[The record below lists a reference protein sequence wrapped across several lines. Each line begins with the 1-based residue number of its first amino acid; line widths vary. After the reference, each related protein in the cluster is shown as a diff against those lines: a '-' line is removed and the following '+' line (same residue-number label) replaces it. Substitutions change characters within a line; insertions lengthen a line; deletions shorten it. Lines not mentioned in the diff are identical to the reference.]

1 MPIKAIFVDIGG
13 VLLTN
18 GWDHHARRRAAKEFD
33 LDFVVMETR
42 HQLNVDTYELG
53 KLTLKEYL
61 GRVVFYQK
69 RPFTRGQFWQFMAA
83 QSKPFYPTIEL
94 FRQIKARHGLKIV
107 VVSNE
112 ARDLNSHR
120 IRKFRLDAFVD
131 FFVSSC
137 FVHLRKPDV
146 DIFRVALDMAQV
158 LPPQVVYIE
167 DTPMFVQVAEE
178 LGVRGIHHTDYKS
191 TRDQL
196 AALGLELVSDAG
208 IGLS

>member
-1 MPIKAIFVDIGG
+1 MPIKALFLDIGG

-18 GWDHHARRRAAKEFD
+18 GWDHHARKRAAKEFD
-33 LDFVVMETR
+33 LDFVVMENR

-61 GRVVFYQK
+61 SRVVFYQG
-69 RPFTRGQFWQFMAA
+69 RPFTRAQFWKFMAA
-83 QSKPFYPTIEL
+83 QSQPFNLMIDL
-94 FRQIKARHGLKIV
+94 FRQIKERYGLKIV

-120 IRKFRLDAFVD
+120 IRKYRLDAFVD

-137 FVHLRKPDV
+137 FVHFRKPDA
-146 DIFRVALDMAQV
+146 DIFRLALDMAQL

-167 DTPMFVQVAEE
+167 DTPMFVQVAERM
-178 LGVRGIHHTDYKS
+178 GIRGIHHTDYKS
-191 TRDQL
+191 TRDKL
-196 AALGLELVSDAG
+196 GALGLKFRDTGKGHS
-208 IGLS
+208 